1 MITFNGIELDYKEDA
16 LSGLVIKGGLTKIEN
31 LTDRTGTA
39 STQFT
44 LPRTAK
50 NELAFGNITTEGAQ
64 VQTSGEAYITIEGN
78 IFSKGVL
85 YVTGYDNDNFKC
97 LFMGQDNDLI
107 KTFKNTPFRETFNT
121 SFQLTYTDANI
132 RTALEST
139 LGGGTLGQ
147 DIRYHFGH
155 PQLDI
160 LEADGEFKFLNIA
173 PYFSVRHLLHKMF
186 KDNGVDLVSNF
197 LDSDYGQSLDWS
209 NFNGTHLSSNT
220 YENGSNSLTASTPVD
235 IDLGT
240 GLANNNS
247 ISVGTYSDYTLDNN
261 CSKLRLQG
269 VLDYTPSDE
278 IESVQVYVIVFR
290 PTATALYSTLGV
302 YNDNGLL
309 FEGKNNF
316 DLTINRNFLANDY
329 ILIKAETKL
338 KSGYSFPISGGS
350 IAVDYMRIS
359 HDGITQSDALCWAD
373 YGGSG
378 NQFDFLKKFLI
389 QFNCVLAVEGDKAYI
404 ELQDEGTEPVG
415 TTPASLPSIAVEQ
428 YNLDSIVL
436 DETVTDIEYL
446 QGDLVHLNQAIDNN
460 EYVEETEFLPYQ
472 KVGSY
477 LYQLNS
483 FNNSL
488 VEVYEGG
495 FNTLFDYIDYSSV
508 DFSLSGLSYSTTW
521 DGYISSRF
529 GYFSEVYDEQY
540 AAQDYINIDTTT
552 TSVTPLINWSRP
564 VWFSRTWKTLFINT
578 LNQKKNN
585 KIIEVTFKDEL
596 GTIVSNRRE
605 YIYKDQVYKIVEWSY
620 DIIKRLV
627 KAKLIMK

>member
-64 VQTSGEAYITIEGN
+64 TQTSGEAYITIEGN

-121 SFQLTYTDANI
+121 GFQLTYTDANI
-132 RTALEST
+132 RTALQST
-139 LGGGTLGQ
+139 IPATLGQ
-147 DIRYHFGH
+147 DIQYHFGH

-186 KDNGVDLVSNF
+186 KDQNVDLVSNF
-197 LDSDYGQSLDWS
+197 LDSDYGESLDWS
-209 NFNGTHLSSNT
+209 NFDGTHLSSNT
-220 YENGSNSLTASTPVD
+220 YESGSNSLTASSPID

-240 GLANNNS
+240 ALGNNNS

-261 CSKLRLQG
+261 CTTLRLQG

-290 PTATALYSTLGV
+290 PTATALYSTFGV

-338 KSGYSFPISGGS
+338 KSGYSFPISGGG

-373 YGGSG
+373 YAGNG
-378 NQFDFLKKFLI
+378 NQYEFLKKFLI

-404 ELQDEGTEPVG
+404 ELQDEGVEPVG
-415 TTPASLPSIAVEQ
+415 TSPASLPSIAVEQ

-477 LYQLNS
+477 LYELNS
-483 FNNSL
+483 FNNNL

-508 DFSLSGLSYSTTW
+508 DFTLSGLSYSTTW

-540 AAQDYINIDTTT
+540 AAVDYINIDTST

-564 VWFSRTWKTLFINT
+564 VWYSRTWKTLFINT